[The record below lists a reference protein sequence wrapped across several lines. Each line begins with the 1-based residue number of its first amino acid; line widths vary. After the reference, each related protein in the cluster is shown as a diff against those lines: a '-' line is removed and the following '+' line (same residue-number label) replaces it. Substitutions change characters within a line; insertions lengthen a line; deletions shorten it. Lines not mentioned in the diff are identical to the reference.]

1 MIVEVLVLENNFENL
16 CYNINF
22 FFFRKKIVMNL
33 IKYCIRNIL
42 MVIFNKSFLYFVESK
57 NVYIGKE

>member
-22 FFFRKKIVMNL
+22 FFFQKKDCNE
-33 IKYCIRNIL
+33 
-42 MVIFNKSFLYFVESK
+42 FNKILYQK
-57 NVYIGKE
+57 YINGNI